1 MLSRYTDVNKIIQYI
16 KIQKC
21 EQDII
26 QGNIKNLSSNFVSL
40 NFNKKLGRK
49 KLGTI
54 KKKTIDIFK
63 SQTVKNYSKF
73 LISSKQVN
81 YIQKPYNIKYTM
93 PQKFFNK
100 IKKIPPP
107 TQFNINNIHYITTIQ
122 HLDNFISKTIIYN
135 NKQQI
140 IDE

>member
-54 KKKTIDIFK
+54 KKK
-63 SQTVKNYSKF
+63 Q
-73 LISSKQVN
+73 
-81 YIQKPYNIKYTM
+81 
-93 PQKFFNK
+93 
-100 IKKIPPP
+100 
-107 TQFNINNIHYITTIQ
+107 
-122 HLDNFISKTIIYN
+122 
-135 NKQQI
+135 
-140 IDE
+140 